1 MMSLSDE
8 RLIRDPR
15 EWDALVATYQLD
27 CYYEHAYFELAKEQG
42 EIPELF
48 YYPTEF
54 GTLIYPYLRRPIP
67 GTRFED
73 ITTPY
78 GYGGPYFTGIWSL
91 DQIRE
96 ARERFEQYCSETGIV
111 TETVRFHPLLHNQEL
126 GQHWCHQTDILQ
138 PTVTLELTDPFE
150 TIEGGFSQMT
160 RRNIRKARREGVTI
174 RLGRPEE
181 YSDFA
186 RLYQMTMDKHQ
197 ADARYYFNQTYFDHF
212 AEGRIKNVLLL
223 AEQEGRIIAGCIV
236 LTGRQ
241 FAHYHLGASDPAY
254 LSLRPNHLL
263 FAEMICWTKQ
273 AGLQALHLGGGTT
286 RSDEDSLLA
295 YKRSFGEANRTFFG
309 LGTSI
314 LDPTIYDRLA
324 RQIKRQHPEVET
336 GQWFPIYRTPL
347 RQLSPR
353 REETS

>member
-27 CYYEHAYFELAKEQG
+27 CYYEYAYFELAKEHD

-54 GTLIYPYLRRPIP
+54 GTLIYPYLRRRIP
-67 GTRFED
+67 GTLFED

-78 GYGGPYFTGIWSL
+78 GYGGPSFKGIWSL

-96 ARERFEQYCSETGIV
+96 ARERFERYCNETGIV

-126 GQHWCHQTDILQ
+126 GQYWCHQTEILQ
-138 PTVTLELTDPFE
+138 PTVTLELMDPFE
-150 TIEGGFSQMT
+150 MIESDFSQMT

-181 YSDFA
+181 YGDFA
-186 RLYQMTMDKHQ
+186 HLYQMTMDKHQ
-197 ADARYYFNQTYFDHF
+197 ADARYYFNQTYFNHF
-212 AEGRIKNVLLL
+212 ADGRINNVLLL
-223 AEQEGRIIAGCIV
+223 AEHDGRIIAGCIV

-241 FAHYHLGASDPAY
+241 FAHYHLGASDPAS
-254 LSLRPNHLL
+254 LVLRPNHLL
-263 FAEMICWTKQ
+263 FAEMIRWAKQ
-273 AGLQALHLGGGTT
+273 AGFQALHLGGGTT
-286 RSDEDSLLA
+286 RSNTDSLLA
-295 YKRSFGEANRTFFG
+295 YKRSFSANQTFFG

-314 LDPTIYDRLA
+314 LDATIYERLT
-324 RQIKRQHPEVET
+324 RQFERQHPET
-336 GQWFPIYRTPL
+336 QMGHWFPLYRTPL
-347 RQLSPR
+347 RHLSPR

>member
-27 CYYEHAYFELAKEQG
+27 CYYEHAYFELAKEHD
-42 EIPELF
+42 EIPELL

-54 GTLIYPYLRRPIP
+54 GTLIYPYLRRRIP
-67 GTRFED
+67 GTLFED

-78 GYGGPYFTGIWSL
+78 GYGGPSFKGIWSL

-96 ARERFEQYCSETGIV
+96 ARERFERYCNETGIV

-126 GQHWCHQTDILQ
+126 GQYWCHQTEILQ

-150 TIEGGFSQMT
+150 MIESDFSQMT

-181 YSDFA
+181 YRDFA
-186 RLYQMTMDKHQ
+186 HLYQMTMDKHQ
-197 ADARYYFNQTYFDHF
+197 ADARYYFDQTYFDHF
-212 AEGRIKNVLLL
+212 ADGRINNVLLL
-223 AEQEGRIIAGCIV
+223 AEHDGRIIAGCIV

-241 FAHYHLGASDPAY
+241 FAHYHLGASDPVS
-254 LSLRPNHLL
+254 LVLRPNHLL
-263 FAEMICWTKQ
+263 FAEMIRWAKQ
-273 AGLQALHLGGGTT
+273 AGFQALHLGGGTT
-286 RSDEDSLLA
+286 RSNTDSLLA
-295 YKRSFGEANRTFFG
+295 YKRSFSANQTFFG

-314 LDPTIYDRLA
+314 LDATIYERLT
-324 RQIKRQHPEVET
+324 RQFERQHPET
-336 GQWFPIYRTPL
+336 QMGHWFPLYRTPI
-347 RQLSPR
+347 RHLSPR

>member
-27 CYYEHAYFELAKEQG
+27 CYYEHAYFELAKEHD

-54 GTLIYPYLRRPIP
+54 GTLIYPYLRRRIP
-67 GTRFED
+67 GTLFED

-78 GYGGPYFTGIWSL
+78 GYGGPSFKGIWSL

-96 ARERFEQYCSETGIV
+96 ARERFERYCNETGIV

-126 GQHWCHQTDILQ
+126 GQYWCHQTEILQ
-138 PTVTLELTDPFE
+138 PTVTLELTDLFE
-150 TIEGGFSQMT
+150 MIESDFSQMT

-181 YSDFA
+181 YRDFA
-186 RLYQMTMDKHQ
+186 CLYQMTMDKHQ
-197 ADARYYFNQTYFDHF
+197 ADARYYFNQTYFDYF
-212 AEGRIKNVLLL
+212 ADGRIKNVLLL
-223 AEQEGRIIAGCIV
+223 AEHDGRIIAGCIV

-241 FAHYHLGASDPAY
+241 FAHYHLGASDPAS
-254 LSLRPNHLL
+254 LALRPNHLL
-263 FAEMICWTKQ
+263 FAEMIRWAKQ
-273 AGLQALHLGGGTT
+273 AGFQALHLGGGTT
-286 RSDEDSLLA
+286 RSNTDSLLA
-295 YKRSFGEANRTFFG
+295 YKRSFSANQTFFG

-314 LDPTIYDRLA
+314 LDATIYERLT
-324 RQIKRQHPEVET
+324 RQFERQHPET
-336 GQWFPIYRTPL
+336 QMGHWFPLYRTPI
-347 RQLSPR
+347 RHLSSR

>member
-27 CYYEHAYFELAKEQG
+27 CYYEHAYFELAKEHD

-54 GTLIYPYLRRPIP
+54 GTLIYPYLRRRIP
-67 GTRFED
+67 GTLFED

-78 GYGGPYFTGIWSL
+78 GYGGPSFKGIWSL

-96 ARERFEQYCSETGIV
+96 ARERFERYCNETGIV

-126 GQHWCHQTDILQ
+126 GQYWCHQTEILQ

-150 TIEGGFSQMT
+150 MIESDFSQMT

-181 YSDFA
+181 YRDFA
-186 RLYQMTMDKHQ
+186 HLYQMTMDKHQ
-197 ADARYYFNQTYFDHF
+197 ADARYYFDQTYFDHF
-212 AEGRIKNVLLL
+212 ADGRINNVLLL
-223 AEQEGRIIAGCIV
+223 AEHDGRIIAGCIV

-241 FAHYHLGASDPAY
+241 FAHYHLGASDPAS
-254 LSLRPNHLL
+254 LVLRPNHLL
-263 FAEMICWTKQ
+263 FAEMIRWAKQ
-273 AGLQALHLGGGTT
+273 AGFQALHLGGGTT
-286 RSDEDSLLA
+286 RSNTDSWLG
-295 YKRSFGEANRTFFG
+295 YKRSFSANQTFFG

-314 LDPTIYDRLA
+314 LDATIYERLT
-324 RQIKRQHPEVET
+324 RQFERQHPET
-336 GQWFPIYRTPL
+336 QMGHWFPLYRTPI
-347 RQLSPR
+347 RHLSPR

>member
-27 CYYEHAYFELAKEQG
+27 CYYEHAYFELAKEHD

-67 GTRFED
+67 GTLFED

-78 GYGGPYFTGIWSL
+78 GYGGPSFKGVWSL

-96 ARERFEQYCSETGIV
+96 ARERFERYCNETGIV

-126 GQHWCHQTDILQ
+126 GQYWCHQTEILQ
-138 PTVTLELTDPFE
+138 PTVTLELMDPFE
-150 TIEGGFSQMT
+150 MIEGGFSQMT

-174 RLGRPEE
+174 RPGRPEE
-181 YSDFA
+181 YGDFA
-186 RLYQMTMDKHQ
+186 HLYQMTMDKHQ
-197 ADARYYFNQTYFDHF
+197 ADARYYFNQTYFNHF
-212 AEGRIKNVLLL
+212 ADGRINNVLLL
-223 AEQEGRIIAGCIV
+223 AEHDGRIIAGCIV

-241 FAHYHLGASDPAY
+241 FAHYHLGASDPAS
-254 LSLRPNHLL
+254 LVLRPNHLL
-263 FAEMICWTKQ
+263 FAEMIRWAKQ
-273 AGLQALHLGGGTT
+273 AGFQAL
-286 RSDEDSLLA
+286 
-295 YKRSFGEANRTFFG
+295 
-309 LGTSI
+309 
-314 LDPTIYDRLA
+314 
-324 RQIKRQHPEVET
+324 
-336 GQWFPIYRTPL
+336 
-347 RQLSPR
+347 
-353 REETS
+353 

>member
-27 CYYEHAYFELAKEQG
+27 CYYEHAYFELAKEHD

-54 GTLIYPYLRRPIP
+54 GTLIYPYLRRRIP
-67 GTRFED
+67 GTLFED

-78 GYGGPYFTGIWSL
+78 GYGGPSFKGIWSL

-96 ARERFEQYCSETGIV
+96 ARERFERYCNETGIV

-126 GQHWCHQTDILQ
+126 GQYWCHQTEILQ

-150 TIEGGFSQMT
+150 MIESDFSQMT

-181 YSDFA
+181 YRDFA
-186 RLYQMTMDKHQ
+186 HLYQMTMDKHQ
-197 ADARYYFNQTYFDHF
+197 ADARYYFDQTYFDHF
-212 AEGRIKNVLLL
+212 ADGRINNVLLL
-223 AEQEGRIIAGCIV
+223 AEHDGRIIAGCIV

-241 FAHYHLGASDPAY
+241 FAHYHLGASDPAS
-254 LSLRPNHLL
+254 LVLRPNHLL
-263 FAEMICWTKQ
+263 FAEMIRWAKQ
-273 AGLQALHLGGGTT
+273 AGFQALHLGGGTT
-286 RSDEDSLLA
+286 RSNTDSLLA
-295 YKRSFGEANRTFFG
+295 YKRSFSANQTFFG

-314 LDPTIYDRLA
+314 LDATIYERLT
-324 RQIKRQHPEVET
+324 RQFERQHPET
-336 GQWFPIYRTPL
+336 QMGHWFPLYRTPI
-347 RQLSPR
+347 RHLSPR

>member
-27 CYYEHAYFELAKEQG
+27 CYYEHAYFELAKEHD

-48 YYPTEF
+48 YYLTEF
-54 GTLIYPYLRRPIP
+54 GTLIYPYLRRRIP
-67 GTRFED
+67 GTLFED

-78 GYGGPYFTGIWSL
+78 GYGGPYFKGIWSL

-96 ARERFEQYCSETGIV
+96 ARERFERYCNETGIV

-126 GQHWCHQTDILQ
+126 GQYWCHQTEILQ

-150 TIEGGFSQMT
+150 MIESSFSQMT

-174 RLGRPEE
+174 RLGGPEE
-181 YSDFA
+181 YGDFA
-186 RLYQMTMDKHQ
+186 HLYQMTMDKHQ
-197 ADARYYFNQTYFDHF
+197 ADARYYFNQTYFNHF
-212 AEGRIKNVLLL
+212 ADGRINNVLLL
-223 AEQEGRIIAGCIV
+223 AEHDGRIIAGCIV

-241 FAHYHLGASDPAY
+241 FAHYHLGASDPAS
-254 LSLRPNHLL
+254 LALRPNHLL
-263 FAEMICWTKQ
+263 FAEMIRWVKQ
-273 AGLQALHLGGGTT
+273 AGFQALHLGGGTT
-286 RSDEDSLLA
+286 RSNTDSLLA
-295 YKRSFGEANRTFFG
+295 YKRSFSANQTFFG

-314 LDPTIYDRLA
+314 LDATIYERLT
-324 RQIKRQHPEVET
+324 RQFERQHPEAQM
-336 GQWFPIYRTPL
+336 GHWFPLYRTPI
-347 RQLSPR
+347 RHLSPR

>member
-15 EWDALVATYQLD
+15 EWDAVVATYQLD
-27 CYYEHAYFELAKEQG
+27 CYYEHAYFELAKEHD
-42 EIPELF
+42 EIPELL

-54 GTLIYPYLRRPIP
+54 GTLIYPYLRRRIP
-67 GTRFED
+67 GTLFED

-78 GYGGPYFTGIWSL
+78 GYGGPSFKGIWSL

-96 ARERFEQYCSETGIV
+96 ARERFERYCNETGIV

-126 GQHWCHQTDILQ
+126 GQYWCHQTEILQ

-150 TIEGGFSQMT
+150 MIESDFSQMT

-181 YSDFA
+181 YRDFA
-186 RLYQMTMDKHQ
+186 HLYQMTMDKHQ
-197 ADARYYFNQTYFDHF
+197 ADARYYFDQTYFDHF
-212 AEGRIKNVLLL
+212 ADGRINNVLLL
-223 AEQEGRIIAGCIV
+223 AEHDGRIIAGCIV

-241 FAHYHLGASDPAY
+241 FAHYHLGASDPAS
-254 LSLRPNHLL
+254 LVLRPNHLL
-263 FAEMICWTKQ
+263 FAEMIRWAKQ
-273 AGLQALHLGGGTT
+273 AGFQALHLGGGTT
-286 RSDEDSLLA
+286 RSNTDSLLA
-295 YKRSFGEANRTFFG
+295 YKRSFSANQTFFG

-314 LDPTIYDRLA
+314 LDATIYERLT
-324 RQIKRQHPEVET
+324 RQFERQHPET
-336 GQWFPIYRTPL
+336 QMGHWFPLYRTPI
-347 RQLSPR
+347 RHLSPR

>member
-27 CYYEHAYFELAKEQG
+27 CYYEHAYFELAKEHD

-54 GTLIYPYLRRPIP
+54 GTLIYPYLRRRIP
-67 GTRFED
+67 GTLFED

-78 GYGGPYFTGIWSL
+78 GYGGPSFKGIWSL

-96 ARERFEQYCSETGIV
+96 ARERFERYCNETGIV

-126 GQHWCHQTDILQ
+126 GQYWCHQTEILQ

-150 TIEGGFSQMT
+150 MIESDFSQMT

-181 YSDFA
+181 YRDFA
-186 RLYQMTMDKHQ
+186 HLYQMTMDKHQ
-197 ADARYYFNQTYFDHF
+197 ADARYYFDQTYFDHF
-212 AEGRIKNVLLL
+212 ADGRINNVLLL
-223 AEQEGRIIAGCIV
+223 AEHEGRIIAGCIV

-241 FAHYHLGASDPAY
+241 FAHYHLGASDPVS
-254 LSLRPNHLL
+254 LVLRPNHLL
-263 FAEMICWTKQ
+263 FAEMIRWAKQ
-273 AGLQALHLGGGTT
+273 AGFQALHLGGGTT
-286 RSDEDSLLA
+286 RSNTDSLLA
-295 YKRSFGEANRTFFG
+295 YKRSFSANQTFFG

-314 LDPTIYDRLA
+314 LDATIYERLT
-324 RQIKRQHPEVET
+324 RQFERQHPET
-336 GQWFPIYRTPL
+336 QMGHWFPLYRTPI
-347 RQLSPR
+347 RHLSPR

>member
-27 CYYEHAYFELAKEQG
+27 CYYEYAYFELAKEHD

-54 GTLIYPYLRRPIP
+54 GTLIYPYLRRRIP
-67 GTRFED
+67 GTLFED

-78 GYGGPYFTGIWSL
+78 GYGGPSFKGIWSL

-96 ARERFEQYCSETGIV
+96 ARERFERYCNETGIV

-126 GQHWCHQTDILQ
+126 GQYWCHQTEILQ

-150 TIEGGFSQMT
+150 MIESDFSQMT

-181 YSDFA
+181 YGDFA
-186 RLYQMTMDKHQ
+186 HLYQMTMDKHQ
-197 ADARYYFNQTYFDHF
+197 ADARYYFNQTYFNHF
-212 AEGRIKNVLLL
+212 ADGRINNVLLL
-223 AEQEGRIIAGCIV
+223 AEHDGRIIAGCIV

-241 FAHYHLGASDPAY
+241 FAHYHLGASDPAS
-254 LSLRPNHLL
+254 LALRPNHLL
-263 FAEMICWTKQ
+263 FAEMIRWAKQ
-273 AGLQALHLGGGTT
+273 AGFQALHLGGGTT
-286 RSDEDSLLA
+286 RSNTDSLLA
-295 YKRSFGEANRTFFG
+295 YKRSFSANQTFFG

-314 LDPTIYDRLA
+314 LDATIYERLT
-324 RQIKRQHPEVET
+324 RQFERQHPET
-336 GQWFPIYRTPL
+336 QMGHWFPLYRTPI
-347 RQLSPR
+347 RHLSPR

>member
-27 CYYEHAYFELAKEQG
+27 CYYEHAYFELAKEHD

-54 GTLIYPYLRRPIP
+54 GTLIYPYLRRRIP
-67 GTRFED
+67 GTLFED

-78 GYGGPYFTGIWSL
+78 GYGGPSFKGIWSL

-96 ARERFEQYCSETGIV
+96 ARERFERYCNETGIV

-126 GQHWCHQTDILQ
+126 GQYWCHQTEILQ

-150 TIEGGFSQMT
+150 MIENDFSQMT

-181 YSDFA
+181 YGDFA
-186 RLYQMTMDKHQ
+186 HLYQMTMDKHQ
-197 ADARYYFNQTYFDHF
+197 ADARYYFDQTYFDHF
-212 AEGRIKNVLLL
+212 ADGRIKNVLLL
-223 AEQEGRIIAGCIV
+223 AEHDGRIIAGCIV

-241 FAHYHLGASDPAY
+241 FAHYHLGASDPAS
-254 LSLRPNHLL
+254 LALRPNHLL
-263 FAEMICWTKQ
+263 FAEMIRWAKQ
-273 AGLQALHLGGGTT
+273 AGFQALHLGGGTT
-286 RSDEDSLLA
+286 RSNTDSLLA
-295 YKRSFGEANRTFFG
+295 YKRSFSANQTFFG

-314 LDPTIYDRLA
+314 LDATIYERLT
-324 RQIKRQHPEVET
+324 RQFERQHPET
-336 GQWFPIYRTPL
+336 QMGHWFPLYRTPI
-347 RQLSPR
+347 RHLSSR

>member
-27 CYYEHAYFELAKEQG
+27 CYYEYAYFELAKEHD

-54 GTLIYPYLRRPIP
+54 GALIYPYLRRRIP
-67 GTRFED
+67 GTLFED

-78 GYGGPYFTGIWSL
+78 GYGGPSFKGIWSL

-96 ARERFEQYCSETGIV
+96 ARERFERYCNETGIV

-126 GQHWCHQTDILQ
+126 GQYWCHQTEILQ

-150 TIEGGFSQMT
+150 MIESDFSQMT

-181 YSDFA
+181 YGDFA
-186 RLYQMTMDKHQ
+186 HLYQMTMDKHQ
-197 ADARYYFNQTYFDHF
+197 ADARYYFNQTYFNHF
-212 AEGRIKNVLLL
+212 ADGRINNVLLL
-223 AEQEGRIIAGCIV
+223 AEHDGRIIAGCIV

-241 FAHYHLGASDPAY
+241 FAHYHLGASDPAS
-254 LSLRPNHLL
+254 LALRPNHLL
-263 FAEMICWTKQ
+263 FAEMIRWAKQ
-273 AGLQALHLGGGTT
+273 AGFQALHLGGGTT
-286 RSDEDSLLA
+286 RSNTDSLLA
-295 YKRSFGEANRTFFG
+295 YKRSFSANQTFFG

-314 LDPTIYDRLA
+314 LDATIYERLT
-324 RQIKRQHPEVET
+324 RQFERQHPET
-336 GQWFPIYRTPL
+336 QMGHWFPLYRTPI
-347 RQLSPR
+347 RHLSPR

>member
-27 CYYEHAYFELAKEQG
+27 CYYEHAYFELAKEHD
-42 EIPELF
+42 EIPELL

-54 GTLIYPYLRRPIP
+54 GTLIYPYLRRRIP
-67 GTRFED
+67 GTLFED

-78 GYGGPYFTGIWSL
+78 GYGGPSFKGIWSL

-96 ARERFEQYCSETGIV
+96 ARERFERYCNETGIV

-126 GQHWCHQTDILQ
+126 GQYWCHQTEILQ

-150 TIEGGFSQMT
+150 MIESDFSQMT

-181 YSDFA
+181 YRDFA
-186 RLYQMTMDKHQ
+186 HLYQMTMDKHQ
-197 ADARYYFNQTYFDHF
+197 ADARYYFDQTYFDHF
-212 AEGRIKNVLLL
+212 ADGRINNVLLL
-223 AEQEGRIIAGCIV
+223 AEHDGRIIAGCIV

-241 FAHYHLGASDPAY
+241 FAHYHLGASDPAS
-254 LSLRPNHLL
+254 LALRPNHLL
-263 FAEMICWTKQ
+263 FAEMIRWAKQ
-273 AGLQALHLGGGTT
+273 AGFQALHLGGGTT
-286 RSDEDSLLA
+286 RSNTDSLLA
-295 YKRSFGEANRTFFG
+295 YKRSFSANQTFFG

-314 LDPTIYDRLA
+314 LDATIYERLT
-324 RQIKRQHPEVET
+324 RQFERQYPET
-336 GQWFPIYRTPL
+336 QMGHWFPLYRTPIHH
-347 RQLSPR
+347 LSHR

>member
-27 CYYEHAYFELAKEQG
+27 CYYEYAYFELAKEHD

-54 GTLIYPYLRRPIP
+54 GTLIYPYLRRRIP
-67 GTRFED
+67 GTLFED

-78 GYGGPYFTGIWSL
+78 GYGGPSFKGIWSL

-96 ARERFEQYCSETGIV
+96 ARERFERYCNETGIV

-126 GQHWCHQTDILQ
+126 GQYWCHQTEILQ
-138 PTVTLELTDPFE
+138 PTVTLELMDPFE
-150 TIEGGFSQMT
+150 MIESDFSQMT

-181 YSDFA
+181 YGDFA
-186 RLYQMTMDKHQ
+186 HLYQMTMDKHQ
-197 ADARYYFNQTYFDHF
+197 ADARYYFNQTYFNHF
-212 AEGRIKNVLLL
+212 ADGRINNVLLL
-223 AEQEGRIIAGCIV
+223 AEHDGRIIAGCIV

-241 FAHYHLGASDPAY
+241 FAHYHLGASDPAS
-254 LSLRPNHLL
+254 LALRPNHLL
-263 FAEMICWTKQ
+263 FAEMIRWAKQ
-273 AGLQALHLGGGTT
+273 AGFQALHLGGGTT
-286 RSDEDSLLA
+286 RSNTDSLLA
-295 YKRSFGEANRTFFG
+295 YKRSFSANQTFFG

-314 LDPTIYDRLA
+314 LDATIYERLT
-324 RQIKRQHPEVET
+324 RQFERQHPET
-336 GQWFPIYRTPL
+336 QMGHWFPLYRTPI
-347 RQLSPR
+347 RHLSPR

>member
-27 CYYEHAYFELAKEQG
+27 CYYEHAYFELAKEHD

-54 GTLIYPYLRRPIP
+54 GTLIYPYLRRRIP
-67 GTRFED
+67 GTLFED

-78 GYGGPYFTGIWSL
+78 GYGGPSFKGIWSL

-96 ARERFEQYCSETGIV
+96 ARERFERYCNETGIV

-126 GQHWCHQTDILQ
+126 GQYWCHQTEILQ

-150 TIEGGFSQMT
+150 MIESDFSQMT

-181 YSDFA
+181 YRDFA
-186 RLYQMTMDKHQ
+186 HLYQMTMDKHQ
-197 ADARYYFNQTYFDHF
+197 ADARYYFDQTYFDHF
-212 AEGRIKNVLLL
+212 ADGRINNVLLL
-223 AEQEGRIIAGCIV
+223 AEHEGRITAGCIV

-241 FAHYHLGASDPAY
+241 FAHYHLGASDPAS
-254 LSLRPNHLL
+254 LALRPNHLL
-263 FAEMICWTKQ
+263 FAEMIRWAKQ
-273 AGLQALHLGGGTT
+273 AGFQALHLGGGTT
-286 RSDEDSLLA
+286 RSNTDSLLA
-295 YKRSFGEANRTFFG
+295 YKRSFSANQTFFG

-314 LDPTIYDRLA
+314 LDATIYERLT
-324 RQIKRQHPEVET
+324 RQFERQHPET
-336 GQWFPIYRTPL
+336 QMGHWFPLYRTPI
-347 RQLSPR
+347 RHLSPR

>member
-27 CYYEHAYFELAKEQG
+27 CYYEHAYFELAKEHD

-54 GTLIYPYLRRPIP
+54 GTLIYPYLRRRIP
-67 GTRFED
+67 GTLFED

-78 GYGGPYFTGIWSL
+78 GYGGPSFKGIWSL

-96 ARERFEQYCSETGIV
+96 ARERFERYCNETGIV

-126 GQHWCHQTDILQ
+126 GQYWCHQTEILQ

-150 TIEGGFSQMT
+150 MIESDFSQMT

-181 YSDFA
+181 YRDFA
-186 RLYQMTMDKHQ
+186 HLYQMTMDKHQ
-197 ADARYYFNQTYFDHF
+197 ADARYYFDQTYFDHF
-212 AEGRIKNVLLL
+212 ADGRINNVLLL
-223 AEQEGRIIAGCIV
+223 AEHDGRIIAGCIV

-241 FAHYHLGASDPAY
+241 FAHYHLGASDPVS
-254 LSLRPNHLL
+254 LVLRPNHLL
-263 FAEMICWTKQ
+263 FAEMIRWAKQ
-273 AGLQALHLGGGTT
+273 AGFQALHLGGGTT
-286 RSDEDSLLA
+286 RSNTDSLLA
-295 YKRSFGEANRTFFG
+295 YKRSFSANQTFFG

-314 LDPTIYDRLA
+314 LDATIYERLT
-324 RQIKRQHPEVET
+324 RQFERQHPET
-336 GQWFPIYRTPL
+336 QMGHWFPLYRTPI
-347 RQLSPR
+347 RHLSPR

>member
-27 CYYEHAYFELAKEQG
+27 CYYEHAYFELAKEHD

-54 GTLIYPYLRRPIP
+54 GTLIYPYLRRRIP
-67 GTRFED
+67 GTLFED

-78 GYGGPYFTGIWSL
+78 GYGGPSFKGIWSL

-96 ARERFEQYCSETGIV
+96 ARERFERYCNETGIV

-126 GQHWCHQTDILQ
+126 GQYWCHQTEILQ

-150 TIEGGFSQMT
+150 MIESDFSQMT

-181 YSDFA
+181 YRDFA
-186 RLYQMTMDKHQ
+186 HLYQMTMDKHQ
-197 ADARYYFNQTYFDHF
+197 ADVRYYFDQTYFDHF
-212 AEGRIKNVLLL
+212 ADGRINNVLLL
-223 AEQEGRIIAGCIV
+223 AEHDGRIIAGCIV

-241 FAHYHLGASDPAY
+241 FAHYHLGASDPAS
-254 LSLRPNHLL
+254 LVLRPNHLL
-263 FAEMICWTKQ
+263 FAEMIRWAKQ
-273 AGLQALHLGGGTT
+273 AGFQALHLGGGTT
-286 RSDEDSLLA
+286 RSNTDSLLA
-295 YKRSFGEANRTFFG
+295 YKRSFSANQTFFG

-314 LDPTIYDRLA
+314 LDATIYERLT
-324 RQIKRQHPEVET
+324 RQFERQHPET
-336 GQWFPIYRTPL
+336 QMGHWFPLYRTPI
-347 RQLSPR
+347 RHLSPR

>member
-27 CYYEHAYFELAKEQG
+27 CYYEYAYFELAKEHD

-54 GTLIYPYLRRPIP
+54 GTLIYPYLRRRIP
-67 GTRFED
+67 GTLFED

-78 GYGGPYFTGIWSL
+78 GYGGPYFKGIWSL

-96 ARERFEQYCSETGIV
+96 ARERFERYCNETGIV

-126 GQHWCHQTDILQ
+126 GQYWCHQTEILQ
-138 PTVTLELTDPFE
+138 PTVTLELMDPFE
-150 TIEGGFSQMT
+150 MIESDFSQMT

-181 YSDFA
+181 YGDFA
-186 RLYQMTMDKHQ
+186 HLYQMTMDKHQ
-197 ADARYYFNQTYFDHF
+197 ADARYYFNQTYFNHF
-212 AEGRIKNVLLL
+212 ADGRINNVLLL
-223 AEQEGRIIAGCIV
+223 AEHDGRIIAGCIV

-241 FAHYHLGASDPAY
+241 FAHYHLGASDPAS
-254 LSLRPNHLL
+254 LALRPNHLL
-263 FAEMICWTKQ
+263 FAEMIRWAKQ
-273 AGLQALHLGGGTT
+273 AGFQALHLGGGTT
-286 RSDEDSLLA
+286 RSNTDSLLA
-295 YKRSFGEANRTFFG
+295 YKRSFSANQTFFG

-314 LDPTIYDRLA
+314 LDATIYERLT
-324 RQIKRQHPEVET
+324 RQFERQHPET
-336 GQWFPIYRTPL
+336 QMGHWFPLYRTPI
-347 RQLSPR
+347 RHLSPR

>member
-27 CYYEHAYFELAKEQG
+27 CYYEYAYFELAKEHD

-54 GTLIYPYLRRPIP
+54 GTLIYPYLRRRIP
-67 GTRFED
+67 GTLFED

-78 GYGGPYFTGIWSL
+78 GYGGPYFKGIWSL

-96 ARERFEQYCSETGIV
+96 ARERFERYCNETGIV

-126 GQHWCHQTDILQ
+126 GQYWCHQTEILQ

-150 TIEGGFSQMT
+150 MIENDFSQMT

-181 YSDFA
+181 YGDFA
-186 RLYQMTMDKHQ
+186 HLYQMTMDKHQ
-197 ADARYYFNQTYFDHF
+197 ADARYYFNQTYFNHF
-212 AEGRIKNVLLL
+212 ADGRINNVLLL
-223 AEQEGRIIAGCIV
+223 AEHDGRIIAGCIV

-241 FAHYHLGASDPAY
+241 FAHYHLGASDPAS
-254 LSLRPNHLL
+254 LALRPNHLL
-263 FAEMICWTKQ
+263 FAEMIRWAKQ
-273 AGLQALHLGGGTT
+273 AGFQALHLGGGTT
-286 RSDEDSLLA
+286 RSNTDSLLA
-295 YKRSFGEANRTFFG
+295 YKRSFSANQTFFG

-314 LDPTIYDRLA
+314 LDATIYERLT
-324 RQIKRQHPEVET
+324 RQFERQHPET
-336 GQWFPIYRTPL
+336 QMGHWFPLYRTPI
-347 RQLSPR
+347 RHLSSR

>member
-1 MMSLSDE
+1 MSLSDE

-27 CYYEHAYFELAKEQG
+27 CYYEHAYFELAKEHD

-54 GTLIYPYLRRPIP
+54 GTLIYPYLRRRIP
-67 GTRFED
+67 GTLFED

-78 GYGGPYFTGIWSL
+78 GYGGPSFKGIWSL

-96 ARERFEQYCSETGIV
+96 ARERFERYCNETGIV

-126 GQHWCHQTDILQ
+126 GQYWCHQTEILQ
-138 PTVTLELTDPFE
+138 PTVTLELTDLFE
-150 TIEGGFSQMT
+150 MIESDFSQMT

-181 YSDFA
+181 YRDFA
-186 RLYQMTMDKHQ
+186 HLYQMTMDKHQ
-197 ADARYYFNQTYFDHF
+197 ADARYYFDQTYFDHF
-212 AEGRIKNVLLL
+212 ADGRIKNVLLL
-223 AEQEGRIIAGCIV
+223 AEHDGRIIAGCIV

-241 FAHYHLGASDPAY
+241 FAHYHLGASYPAS
-254 LSLRPNHLL
+254 LALRPNHLL
-263 FAEMICWTKQ
+263 VAEMIRWAKQ
-273 AGLQALHLGGGTT
+273 AGFQALHLGGGTT
-286 RSDEDSLLA
+286 RSNTDSLLA
-295 YKRSFGEANRTFFG
+295 YKRSFSANQTFFG

-314 LDPTIYDRLA
+314 LDATIYERLT
-324 RQIKRQHPEVET
+324 RQFERQHPET
-336 GQWFPIYRTPL
+336 QMGHWFPLYRTPI
-347 RQLSPR
+347 RHLSSR

>member
-27 CYYEHAYFELAKEQG
+27 CYYEHAYFELAKEHD

-54 GTLIYPYLRRPIP
+54 GTLIYPYLRRRIP
-67 GTRFED
+67 GTLFED

-78 GYGGPYFTGIWSL
+78 GYGGPSFKGIWSL

-96 ARERFEQYCSETGIV
+96 ARERFERYCNETGIV

-126 GQHWCHQTDILQ
+126 GQYWCHQTEILQ

-150 TIEGGFSQMT
+150 MIESDFSQMT

-181 YSDFA
+181 YRDFA
-186 RLYQMTMDKHQ
+186 HLYQMTMDKHQ
-197 ADARYYFNQTYFDHF
+197 ADARYYFDQTYFDHF
-212 AEGRIKNVLLL
+212 ADGRINNVLLL
-223 AEQEGRIIAGCIV
+223 AEHDGRIIAGCIV

-241 FAHYHLGASDPAY
+241 FAHYHLGASDPAS
-254 LSLRPNHLL
+254 LALRPNHLL
-263 FAEMICWTKQ
+263 FAEMIRWAKQ
-273 AGLQALHLGGGTT
+273 AGFQALHLGGGTT
-286 RSDEDSLLA
+286 RSNTDSLLA
-295 YKRSFGEANRTFFG
+295 YKRSFSANQTFFG

-314 LDPTIYDRLA
+314 LDATIYERLT
-324 RQIKRQHPEVET
+324 RQFERQHPET
-336 GQWFPIYRTPL
+336 QMGHWFPLYRTPIHH
-347 RQLSPR
+347 LSPR

>member
-27 CYYEHAYFELAKEQG
+27 CYYEHAYFELAKEHD

-67 GTRFED
+67 GTLFED

-78 GYGGPYFTGIWSL
+78 GYGGPFFKGIWSL

-96 ARERFEQYCSETGIV
+96 ARERFERYCNETGIV

-126 GQHWCHQTDILQ
+126 GQYWCHQTEILQ

-150 TIEGGFSQMT
+150 MIESDFSQMT

-181 YSDFA
+181 YGDFA

-197 ADARYYFNQTYFDHF
+197 ADARYYFDQTYFDHF
-212 AEGRIKNVLLL
+212 ADGRIKNVLLL
-223 AEQEGRIIAGCIV
+223 AEHDGRIIAGCIV

-241 FAHYHLGASDPAY
+241 FAHYHLGASDPAS
-254 LSLRPNHLL
+254 LVLRPNHLL
-263 FAEMICWTKQ
+263 FAEMIRWSKQ
-273 AGLQALHLGGGTT
+273 AGFQALHLGGGTT
-286 RSDEDSLLA
+286 RSNTDSLLA
-295 YKRSFGEANRTFFG
+295 YKRSFSANQTFFG

-314 LDPTIYDRLA
+314 LDATIYERLT
-324 RQIKRQHPEVET
+324 RQFERQHPET
-336 GQWFPIYRTPL
+336 QMGHWFPLYRTPI
-347 RQLSPR
+347 RHLSSR

>member
-27 CYYEHAYFELAKEQG
+27 CYYEHAYFELAKEHD

-54 GTLIYPYLRRPIP
+54 GTLIYPYLRRRIP
-67 GTRFED
+67 GTLFED

-78 GYGGPYFTGIWSL
+78 GYGGPSFKGIWSL

-96 ARERFEQYCSETGIV
+96 ARERFERYCNETGIV

-126 GQHWCHQTDILQ
+126 GQYWCHQTEILQ

-150 TIEGGFSQMT
+150 MIENDFSQMT

-181 YSDFA
+181 YGDFA
-186 RLYQMTMDKHQ
+186 HLYQMTMDKHQ
-197 ADARYYFNQTYFDHF
+197 ADARYYFDQTYFDHF
-212 AEGRIKNVLLL
+212 ADGRIKNVLLL
-223 AEQEGRIIAGCIV
+223 AEHDGRIIAGCIV

-241 FAHYHLGASDPAY
+241 FAHYHLGASDPAS
-254 LSLRPNHLL
+254 LALRPNHLL
-263 FAEMICWTKQ
+263 FAEMICWAKQ
-273 AGLQALHLGGGTT
+273 AGFQALHLGGGTT
-286 RSDEDSLLA
+286 RSNTDSLLA
-295 YKRSFGEANRTFFG
+295 YKRSFSANQTFFG

-314 LDPTIYDRLA
+314 LDATIYERLT
-324 RQIKRQHPEVET
+324 RQFERQHPET
-336 GQWFPIYRTPL
+336 QMGHWFPLYRTPI
-347 RQLSPR
+347 RHLSSR

>member
-8 RLIRDPR
+8 RLIRDPS

-27 CYYEHAYFELAKEQG
+27 CYYEHAYFELAKEHD

-54 GTLIYPYLRRPIP
+54 GTLIYPYLRRRIP
-67 GTRFED
+67 GTLFED

-78 GYGGPYFTGIWSL
+78 GYGGPSFKGIWSL

-96 ARERFEQYCSETGIV
+96 ARERFERYCNETGIV

-126 GQHWCHQTDILQ
+126 GQYWCHQTEILQ
-138 PTVTLELTDPFE
+138 PTVTLELMDPFE
-150 TIEGGFSQMT
+150 MIEGGFSQMT

-174 RLGRPEE
+174 RPGRPEE
-181 YSDFA
+181 YGDFA
-186 RLYQMTMDKHQ
+186 HLYQMTMDKHQ
-197 ADARYYFNQTYFDHF
+197 ADARYYFNQTYFNHF
-212 AEGRIKNVLLL
+212 ADGRINNVLLL
-223 AEQEGRIIAGCIV
+223 AEHDGRIIAGCIV

-241 FAHYHLGASDPAY
+241 FAHYHLGASDPAS
-254 LSLRPNHLL
+254 LVLRPNHLL
-263 FAEMICWTKQ
+263 FAEMIRWAKQ
-273 AGLQALHLGGGTT
+273 AGFQALHLGGGTT
-286 RSDEDSLLA
+286 RSEEDSLLA
-295 YKRSFGEANRTFFG
+295 YKRSFSANQTFFG

-314 LDPTIYDRLA
+314 LDATIYERLT
-324 RQIKRQHPEVET
+324 RQFERQHPEVET
-336 GQWFPIYRTPL
+336 DQWFPLYRTPI
-347 RQLSPR
+347 RHLSPR